1 MIIRLT
7 SYLDKIEA
15 EYNKS
20 RNEWSTLQKKLQEEE
35 KRFNNIE
42 WINYSLEGKT
52 TERNKHEETKKNIYK
67 EFEALREGFTKAV
80 ETIKADSDKIFDRK
94 YQYKTGEI
102 DLKGATLLQTG
113 ALKTDE
119 IINIATDYL
128 NSGNYTM
135 YFMCADKLKQSKPLN
150 QLSEAEKRAD
160 SFYNNAQ
167 RMKEREDH
175 DILEGFSDVCL
186 KSLRNEDYLS
196 DGIHKMH
203 NEFYDR
209 YKNSASEIEVK
220 TESPWD

>member
-1 MIIRLT
+1 MIIKLS
-7 SYLDKIEA
+7 SYLNKIEA
-15 EYNKS
+15 KYIEARETWEKI
-20 RNEWSTLQKKLQEEE
+20 QKKLHDEDE
-35 KRFNNIE
+35 RYNNIE
-42 WINYSLEGKT
+42 WIKYSLEGKT
-52 TERNKHEETKKNIYK
+52 AERNNHEETKSGIYK
-67 EFEALREGFTKAV
+67 ELEALREGF
-80 ETIKADSDKIFDRK
+80 IKSAESIEAASDEIFDRK

-135 YFMCADKLKQSKPLN
+135 YFMCADKLKQDKPLE
-150 QLSEAEKRAD
+150 QLSGAEERAE
-160 SFYNNAQ
+160 SFYNTAQ
-167 RMKEREDH
+167 KMKEREDH
-175 DILEGFSDVCL
+175 ALLEGFTDVCL

-203 NEFYDR
+203 NEFYER
-209 YKNSASEIEVK
+209 YKNSAEEIEVK